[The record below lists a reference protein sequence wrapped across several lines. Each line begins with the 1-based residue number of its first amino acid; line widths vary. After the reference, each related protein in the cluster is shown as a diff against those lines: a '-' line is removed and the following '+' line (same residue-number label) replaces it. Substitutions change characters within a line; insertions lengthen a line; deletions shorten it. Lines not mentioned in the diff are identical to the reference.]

1 MPEYENKKASYA
13 AFFMLLLVLYVVP
26 SMVFDGVVGRLTAGT
41 IVFTVLYY
49 GFIALLFIYLKK
61 GHIHF
66 VTTALMVAGFVKSID
81 YFLVPEA
88 FVFYV
93 HSALALIIGVSIHVR
108 KYQLYLC
115 FIFFNALIVLRI
127 PYVISLISRGH
138 LNSESLV
145 ETVQALVGA
154 FFITMTLV
162 FLSRIIDREIEKSER
177 LEKIASTDT
186 LTGLANRRKLEHL
199 FRHPG
204 LTGNKVLLVID
215 IDFFKKVNDD
225 FGHDKGDS
233 VLIQF
238 STILSSLIRETDS
251 CYRWGGEEFVAVL
264 RDISLEEAR
273 TISERVRTSVKEADF
288 GLDRPMT
295 VSIGLSV
302 SVDEREPLEPI
313 LARADRAM
321 YRAKN
326 SGRNRV
332 EVETL

>member
-1 MPEYENKKASYA
+1 MPEYEHKKARYT
-13 AFFMLLLVLYVVP
+13 AFFMSLLVLYVVP
-26 SMVFDGVVGRLTAGT
+26 SMVFDGVIGRLTAGN
-41 IVFTVLYY
+41 IAFTVLYY
-49 GFIALLFIYLKK
+49 GFIAFLFLYLKK

-66 VTTALMVAGFVKSID
+66 ITTALMAAGFIKSVD

-88 FVFYV
+88 YVFYI

-115 FIFFNALIVLRI
+115 FIIFNALIVLRI
-127 PYVISLISRGH
+127 PYVISLTGKGVLSSG
-138 LNSESLV
+138 SLV
-145 ETVQALVGA
+145 QTVQALVGSA
-154 FFITMTLV
+154 FITMTLS

-186 LTGLANRRKLEHL
+186 LTGLLNRRKLEHV

-204 LTGNKVLLVID
+204 LSGKKVLLVID

-233 VLIQF
+233 VLVQF
-238 STILSSLIRETDS
+238 SSILSSLIRESDS

-264 RDISLEEAR
+264 RELSLEEAII
-273 TISERVRTSVKEADF
+273 ISERVRTSVQNADF
-288 GLDRPMT
+288 GLLRPIT
-295 VSIGLSV
+295 VSIGLSA
-302 SVDEREPLEPI
+302 SLEDREPLESM

-326 SGRNRV
+326 KGRNRV
-332 EVETL
+332 EVEVQ